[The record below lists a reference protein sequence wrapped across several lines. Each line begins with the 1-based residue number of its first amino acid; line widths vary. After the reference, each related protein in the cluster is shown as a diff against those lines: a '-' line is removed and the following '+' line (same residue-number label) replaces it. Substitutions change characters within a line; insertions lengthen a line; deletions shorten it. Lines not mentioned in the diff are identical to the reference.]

1 MITAQRRPSDPLKAP
16 VSDVPAGQSDGRHKP
31 RDFIYFW
38 PIFTGQT
45 LPMDSWRGR
54 MWLDTWV

>member
-1 MITAQRRPSDPLKAP
+1 MAG
-16 VSDVPAGQSDGRHKP
+16 DVEAGQGAKRRRP

-38 PIFTGQT
+38 PVFTGQT
-45 LPMDSWRGR
+45 LPMDSWRNR